1 MLTDRMQWGVG
12 GVECAG
18 GSVWKGED
26 VRRLLGRQWQQT
38 AWHLLRTHGLAA
50 AAAAA
55 RKQGRQS
62 SKGILL
68 DSSSTE
74 AGRRL
79 QHIQPQQ
86 LQEQLRAT
94 AA

>member
-50 AAAAA
+50 AAAA